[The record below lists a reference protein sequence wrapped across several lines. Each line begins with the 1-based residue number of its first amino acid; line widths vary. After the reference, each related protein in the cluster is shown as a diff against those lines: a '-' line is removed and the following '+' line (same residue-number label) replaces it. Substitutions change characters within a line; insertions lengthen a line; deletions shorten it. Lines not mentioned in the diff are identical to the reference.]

1 MPTRAARRSPSIRY
15 GLRRKVYGLVGV
27 LLLAP
32 PLHAQWIPQQS
43 NTTASLRGLSVV
55 SARVAWA
62 SGSGGT
68 VIHTVDGG
76 ATWIADTVPGAS
88 KFDLRAIAAFDANT
102 AIVAAT
108 AGRVWRTENGGK
120 RWTLV
125 YENAD
130 SAVFL
135 DAIGFWDAERASAR
149 RGLVL
154 GDPINGRFFILSS
167 DDGGRSWREAPSE
180 SRPAARQGEG
190 AFAASGSSLV
200 MRGAAHA
207 WIGTGVNVARVLRTI
222 DAGKT
227 WTAAAAPLADA
238 TQSSGVFALSF
249 ADAARGVA
257 VGGAYDQPIQ
267 RERSAAVTTDGGF
280 TWTAATAMPN
290 GFRSGVAIVP
300 LTNGAMV
307 VAVGTN
313 GTDVSYDGGRSW
325 TLADT
330 VGYHAVRFAAD
341 GSGWAS
347 GGRGRVARFARDSI
361 KRP

>member
-1 MPTRAARRSPSIRY
+1 MTSLAGRLSLAS
-15 GLRRKVYGLVGV
+15 GLRPLASGV
-27 LLLAP
+27 WLAGALAA

-68 VIHTVDGG
+68 VIHTIDGG

-88 KFDLRAIAAFDANT
+88 KLDLRAIAAFDANT
-102 AIVAAT
+102 AVVAAT
-108 AGRVWRTENGGK
+108 AGRIWRTENGGK
-120 RWTLV
+120 SWTLV

-135 DAIGFWDAERASAR
+135 DAIGFWDAELGSAR

-167 DDGGRSWREAPSE
+167 DDGGRSWREAPTE

-200 MRGAAHA
+200 MQGAARA
-207 WIGTGVNVARVLRTI
+207 WIGTGVNVARVLRTV

-227 WTAAAAPLADA
+227 WTATTAPLADA
-238 TQSSGVFALSF
+238 TQASGVFALSF
-249 ADAARGVA
+249 ADGARGVA
-257 VGGAYDQPIQ
+257 VGGAYDQPAQ

-280 TWTAATAMPN
+280 TWTAGTTMPN
-290 GFRSGVAIVP
+290 GFRSGVAFVP
-300 LTNGAMV
+300 RTNGPTV